1 MKLSLFLAS
10 ALTALL
16 PVFTAAPDTATPDN
30 DIAGIYECEGTTAN
44 GSPYKGTVEIARN
57 NGTYE
62 VLWVFGPR
70 EQYLGF
76 GVVNENV
83 LAVSVLAGMPGVVA
97 YKIEKSEKGSRLV
110 GQWTVPN
117 AEGRVFSET
126 LTKVGNAT
134 DHPKTVRPDTESA
147 PAPPRSKVRPSSL
160 SLRAA

>member
-1 MKLSLFLAS
+1 MKLPLIFAS

-16 PVFTAAPDTATPDN
+16 PVLATTPDT
-30 DIAGIYECEGTTAN
+30 DISGIYECEGTTAN

-76 GVVNENV
+76 GVINENV

-97 YKIEKSEKGSRLV
+97 YKIEKSDKGSRLV

-117 AEGRVFSET
+117 ADGKVFSET

-134 DHPKTVRPDTESA
+134 DRPKLAKPDSDS
-147 PAPPRSKVRPSSL
+147 APPRGKVRPSSVF
-160 SLRAA
+160 LRAA

>member
-1 MKLSLFLAS
+1 MKLSLILAS

-16 PVFTAAPDTATPDN
+16 PVLRATPDT
-30 DIAGIYECEGTTAN
+30 DITGIYECQGMTAS

-62 VLWVFGPR
+62 LLWVFGPR

-126 LTKVGNAT
+126 LTKIANAP
-134 DHPKTVRPDTESA
+134 DRPKAAKPETS
-147 PAPPRSKVRPSSL
+147 APPRPKVRPSSL

>member
-1 MKLSLFLAS
+1 MKLSLIFAS

-16 PVFTAAPDTATPDN
+16 PVLRATPDT
-30 DIAGIYECEGTTAN
+30 DITGIYECEGMTAN

-57 NGTYE
+57 NGMYE
-62 VLWVFGPR
+62 LLWVFGPR

-126 LTKVGNAT
+126 LTKIGKAP
-134 DHPKTVRPDTESA
+134 DRPKAAKPETS
-147 PAPPRSKVRPSSL
+147 APPRPKIRPSSV

>member
-1 MKLSLFLAS
+1 MKLSLIFAS
-10 ALTALL
+10 ALAALL
-16 PVFTAAPDTATPDN
+16 PVLTATPDT
-30 DIAGIYECEGTTAN
+30 DITGIYECEGTTAN

-126 LTKVGNAT
+126 LTKVGNAP
-134 DHPKTVRPDTESA
+134 DRPKPAKPAKPESDA
-147 PAPPRSKVRPSSL
+147 PSRGRVRPSSL

>member
-1 MKLSLFLAS
+1 MKLSLILAS

-16 PVFTAAPDTATPDN
+16 PVLTATPDN

-62 VLWVFGPR
+62 VLWTFGPR
-70 EQYLGF
+70 EHYLGF

-97 YKIEKSEKGSRLV
+97 YKIEKSDQGSRLL

-117 AEGRVFSET
+117 SEGRVFTET
-126 LTKVGNAT
+126 LTKVGNAP
-134 DHPKTVRPDTESA
+134 DRPAKPATPAKPESGSG
-147 PAPPRSKVRPSSL
+147 APPRGKVRPSWL

>member
-1 MKLSLFLAS
+1 MKLSLICAS

-16 PVFTAAPDTATPDN
+16 PALTATPDT
-30 DIAGIYECEGTTAN
+30 DITGMYECEGTTAN
-44 GSPYKGTVEIARN
+44 GTSYKGTVEIARN

-76 GVVNENV
+76 GIVNENV

-97 YKIEKSEKGSRLV
+97 YKIESTEKGSRLV

-117 AEGRVFSET
+117 AEGKVFSET

-134 DHPKTVRPDTESA
+134 NRPRPPKPQTAE
-147 PAPPRSKVRPSSL
+147 PPKGKAKVLP
-160 SLRAA
+160 LRAIRAV

>member
-1 MKLSLFLAS
+1 MKLPLIFAS

-16 PVFTAAPDTATPDN
+16 PVLATTPDT
-30 DIAGIYECEGTTAN
+30 DISGIYECEGTTAN

-70 EQYLGF
+70 EQYVGF
-76 GVVNENV
+76 GVINENV

-97 YKIEKSEKGSRLV
+97 YKIEKSDKGSRLV

-117 AEGRVFSET
+117 AEGKVFTET

-134 DHPKTVRPDTESA
+134 DRPKLAKPDSGSA
-147 PAPPRSKVRPSSL
+147 QPRGKVRPSSVF
-160 SLRAA
+160 LRAA

>member
-1 MKLSLFLAS
+1 MKASLIFAS

-16 PVFTAAPDTATPDN
+16 PVLTANTDT
-30 DIAGIYECEGTTAN
+30 DIAGVYECQGTTAN
-44 GSPYKGTVEIARN
+44 GTAYRGTVEIVRN

-76 GVVNENV
+76 GVINDNV

-97 YKIEKSEKGSRLV
+97 YKIEKSDKGSRLL

-117 AEGRVFSET
+117 AEGKVFSET

-134 DHPKTVRPDTESA
+134 NRPRPSKPESSA
-147 PAPPRSKVRPSSL
+147 PPKGKVLPMRTA
-160 SLRAA
+160 RAA

>member
-1 MKLSLFLAS
+1 MKLSLIFAS

-16 PVFTAAPDTATPDN
+16 PVMTANTPN
-30 DIAGIYECEGTTAN
+30 SDITGIYECEGTTAN

-76 GVVNENV
+76 GVINENV

-97 YKIEKSEKGSRLV
+97 YKIEKSDKGSRLV

-117 AEGRVFSET
+117 AEGRVFTET
-126 LTKVGNAT
+126 LTKVGET
-134 DHPKTVRPDTESA
+134 PERPKQAKPEKGEPEPGAA
-147 PAPPRSKVRPSSL
+147 PRDKVRPSSIN
-160 SLRAA
+160 LRAA

>member
-1 MKLSLFLAS
+1 MKLSLIFAS

-16 PVFTAAPDTATPDN
+16 PVLTATPDI
-30 DIAGIYECEGTTAN
+30 DITGIYECEGTTAN
-44 GSPYKGTVEIARN
+44 GSPYKGTVEIVRN

-97 YKIEKSEKGSRLV
+97 YKIEKSDKGSRLL

-117 AEGRVFSET
+117 AEGRVFTET
-126 LTKVGNAT
+126 LTKVGNARER
-134 DHPKTVRPDTESA
+134 PKPSKPEKDSGGA
-147 PAPPRSKVRPSSL
+147 PREKVRPAPIN
-160 SLRAA
+160 LRAA

>member
-1 MKLSLFLAS
+1 MKLPFIVAS

-16 PVFTAAPDTATPDN
+16 PVMTATPDT
-30 DIAGIYECEGTTAN
+30 DITGIYECEGTTAN

-62 VLWVFGPR
+62 LLWVFGPR

-117 AEGRVFSET
+117 AEGLVFSET
-126 LTKVGNAT
+126 LTKVGKAP
-134 DHPKTVRPDTESA
+134 DRPKPAKPAKPEGGAA
-147 PAPPRSKVRPSSL
+147 PGGKVRPSSVT
-160 SLRAA
+160 LRAV

>member
-1 MKLSLFLAS
+1 MKLSLIFAS

-16 PVFTAAPDTATPDN
+16 PVMTATPN
-30 DIAGIYECEGTTAN
+30 TDITGIYECEGTTAN
-44 GSPYKGTVEIARN
+44 GTPYKGTVEIARN

-76 GVVNENV
+76 GVINENV

-97 YKIEKSEKGSRLV
+97 YKIEKSDKGSRLV

-117 AEGRVFSET
+117 AEGKVFNET
-126 LTKVGNAT
+126 LTKVGDAPER
-134 DHPKTVRPDTESA
+134 PKKAKPEAEPGAA
-147 PAPPRSKVRPSSL
+147 PRDKIRPSSL
-160 SLRAA
+160 NVRAA

>member
-1 MKLSLFLAS
+1 MKLPLIFAS

-16 PVFTAAPDTATPDN
+16 PALATTPDT
-30 DIAGIYECEGTTAN
+30 DISGLYECEGTTAN

-76 GVVNENV
+76 GVINENV

-97 YKIEKSEKGSRLV
+97 YKIEKSDKGSRLV

-117 AEGRVFSET
+117 AEGRVFTET

-134 DHPKTVRPDTESA
+134 DRPKLAKPDSDSGST
-147 PAPPRSKVRPSSL
+147 APPGKVRPSPI